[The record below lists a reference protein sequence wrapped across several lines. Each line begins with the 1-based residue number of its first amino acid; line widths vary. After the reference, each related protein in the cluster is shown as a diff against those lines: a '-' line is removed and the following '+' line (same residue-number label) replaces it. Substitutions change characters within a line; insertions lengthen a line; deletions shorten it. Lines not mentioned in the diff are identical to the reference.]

1 MKNQGIKQIIICE
14 LISKG
19 VDFNKDAFQLSSTE
33 KSLLAD
39 AAKECK
45 YRRPKNSYF
54 GLGGSFFLHLQKL
67 YKKDRLFNEQF

>member
-1 MKNQGIKQIIICE
+1 MKNQGIKQIIICD

-33 KSLLAD
+33 KSLMAD

-45 YRRPKNSYF
+45 YRKPKTSYF
-54 GLGGSFFLHLQKL
+54 GLGGSFFLHLQKI
-67 YKKDRLFNEQF
+67 YQKDRLLNEQF